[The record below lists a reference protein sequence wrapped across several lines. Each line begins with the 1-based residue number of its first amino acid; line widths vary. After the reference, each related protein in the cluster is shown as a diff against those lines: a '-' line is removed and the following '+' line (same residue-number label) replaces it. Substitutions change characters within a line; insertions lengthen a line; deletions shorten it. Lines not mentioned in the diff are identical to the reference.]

1 MGVDGET
8 RVQGES
14 RGAVAEVKG
23 SGAEIGVLQGLQH
36 AGARR
41 GIRTEAKRGVVEG
54 KQGHG
59 EKGGLRKG
67 RWIDSGDP
75 GITGVGGWHGSWGE
89 GLA

>member
-1 MGVDGET
+1 M
-8 RVQGES
+8 
-14 RGAVAEVKG
+14 AEVKG
-23 SGAEIGVLQGLQH
+23 SGAKIGVLQGLWH

-41 GIRTEAKRGVVEG
+41 GIRTEAKSGVVEG

-67 RWIDSGDP
+67 RWIDSEGVP
-75 GITGVGGWHGSWGE
+75 GIMGVGGWHGSWCE